1 LLLGTA
7 GGNPFR
13 NLGELENKGF
23 EFVLGYNDDRA
34 KFRYGAT
41 ANLTTLENTVL
52 DLGTASGEGTGPR
65 NFFTGGPRD
74 ITRTEVGYE
83 VGSFYLYQFDGI
95 YQSGDTNIPAGL
107 APGDVRYKD
116 VNNDGI
122 ISDLDRAH
130 VGRVF
135 PKLQYGL
142 NLNLGYGGFDL
153 TAFLQGVQGNDVMN
167 LGRFLTDNTADNS
180 NYREDFNPWTP
191 TNPSTTTPRA
201 IRAGGPQNGGAA
213 GNNARFNSTRWL
225 EDGSYLRMKNLQIG
239 YTVPKPLLERAK
251 YVSSLRVYL
260 TAQNLFTVTDY
271 SGYDPETVGSN
282 GGYDPA
288 TGTNGGNNAL
298 TNSLARGVDE
308 GSYPNLRSFTLGI
321 QAGF

>member
-1 LLLGTA
+1 M
-7 GGNPFR
+7 
-13 NLGELENKGF
+13 
-23 EFVLGYNDDRA
+23 
-34 KFRYGAT
+34 
-41 ANLTTLENTVL
+41 
-52 DLGTASGEGTGPR
+52 
-65 NFFTGGPRD
+65 
-74 ITRTEVGYE
+74 
-83 VGSFYLYQFDGI
+83 
-95 YQSGDTNIPAGL
+95 
-107 APGDVRYKD
+107 
-116 VNNDGI
+116 
-122 ISDLDRAH
+122 
-130 VGRVF
+130 GRVF

-201 IRAGGPQNGGAA
+201 IRQGNGGQNQEAA

-225 EDGSYLRMKNLQIG
+225 EDGSYLRMKNIQLG
-239 YTVPKPLLERAK
+239 YTIPKTVLERTK

-282 GGYDPA
+282 GGYDPN
-288 TGTNGGNNAL
+288 TGTVGGNNAL